1 MSTQR
6 PVSNI
11 GDRVNPA
18 PARGPARPRL
28 GGTPLSLSALRSHPD
43 LAFYGAGLVLVLAM
57 LPLLRSPVLP
67 VVLVAV
73 LIGGAIAWRWPAVPL
88 ALAGVPPLVDAI
100 AGSDP
105 LPSGGF
111 TLLFSAWITAAIV
124 FALIRPGHS
133 LALRTMI
140 FSVPVLA
147 SVALVGLM
155 LVRLGVSP
163 DQAYGSTK
171 VQLYAA
177 DVLIVLAGAV
187 LVGTRP
193 RYVNLFVL
201 VLLATDAAGALI
213 FVYNLAAGSA
223 HTVFNGRYSISASEY
238 PIDMGRASA
247 EGLLLAIYTI
257 LSAPRRS
264 IRLAGM
270 AATPILAIA
279 LAGAGSR
286 GPVVGFAFGLLTLL
300 GLTATNRRSRQRL
313 LMVAGVLLLAI
324 VAVPLTVPSSSI
336 ARSLSTIIGSASGL
350 SSNGR
355 SELWAIALASFSHHL
370 WLGLGTGG
378 GATLVPGLLYPHNLL
393 LEIATELGVIGLIA
407 LFLILGGFIQ
417 ALGRCWRLTA
427 GPERLVG
434 ALLIAMFVTSL
445 VNAQFSD
452 PIQSNGSVWLW
463 GGLAVGMSARLAARH
478 HTAGISPAPREALA
492 IGPAR

>member
-1 MSTQR
+1 M
-6 PVSNI
+6 
-11 GDRVNPA
+11 
-18 PARGPARPRL
+18 
-28 GGTPLSLSALRSHPD
+28 LSVA
-43 LAFYGAGLVLVLAM
+43 
-57 LPLLRSPVLP
+57 
-67 VVLVAV
+67 LVAV
-73 LIGGAIAWRWPAVPL
+73 LVGGAIAWRWPAVPL

-100 AGSDP
+100 TGSNP

-111 TLLFSAWITAAIV
+111 TLLFSAWITAAVV
-124 FALIRPGHS
+124 FALARPGHG
-133 LALRTMI
+133 LALRTMV

-147 SVALVGLM
+147 SIALLGLM
-155 LVRLGVSP
+155 LIRLGISP

-187 LVGTRP
+187 LVGTRA

-213 FVYNLAAGSA
+213 FVYDLAAGAA

-247 EGLLLAIYTI
+247 EGLLLAIYMM
-257 LSAPRRS
+257 LSTQRRA
-264 IRLAGM
+264 IRLAAV

-300 GLTATNRRSRQRL
+300 GLSATNRRSRRRL
-313 LMVAGVLLLAI
+313 LVVAGVLLLAI
-324 VAVPLTVPSSSI
+324 IAVPLVVPSSSI

-355 SELWAIALASFSHHL
+355 SQLWAISLASFSHHL

-393 LEIATELGVIGLIA
+393 LEIATELGIVGIVVL
-407 LFLILGGFIQ
+407 LLILGGFIQ
-417 ALGRCWRLTA
+417 ALGRCWRMTG
-427 GPERLVG
+427 GPERLIG
-434 ALLIAMFVTSL
+434 ALLIAMFVTAL

-463 GGLAVGMSARLAARH
+463 GGIAIGMSARLTARRDVPD
-478 HTAGISPAPREALA
+478 GV
-492 IGPAR
+492 PARPDALGVVPARRDAPAIHHAR